1 MFGLILS
8 FVFSLL
14 GAFAG
19 AATAI
24 CLLRRGKPMQT
35 QIKPAPA
42 PQRPPGQG
50 EKQVTPDNFTRR
62 KQEWLFGTKDG
73 EE

>member
-1 MFGLILS
+1 MLELIFS
-8 FVFSLL
+8 FL

-19 AATAI
+19 VYAATY
-24 CLLRRGKPMQT
+24 LLYRGKPMQA

-50 EKQVTPDNFTRR
+50 ERQVTPDNFTRR
-62 KQEWLFGTKDG
+62 KQEWLFGAKDG
-73 EE
+73 EQ